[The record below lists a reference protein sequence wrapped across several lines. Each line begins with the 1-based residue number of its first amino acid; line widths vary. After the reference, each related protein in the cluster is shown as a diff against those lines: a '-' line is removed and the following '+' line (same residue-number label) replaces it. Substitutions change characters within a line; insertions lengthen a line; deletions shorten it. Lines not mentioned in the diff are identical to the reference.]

1 MRRFVSRYKA
11 DLLIALGLLLLPL
24 LLFWPMT
31 LGGRTLLPAD
41 NLTAF
46 EPFKSA
52 ASQFGVNAPHNQL
65 LSDLVLENYPWKK
78 FILESLRARQLP
90 LWNPYLFAGVPFL
103 AAGQHSAL
111 YPFSVIFYIVPLPRA
126 YGVFTV
132 SQFFLAGLFAY
143 LFIRVLGLRRLSALF
158 GAIVYQLSLFM
169 VVSVVF
175 PMIVAGTVWL
185 PLVLTAIE
193 LIARQHPALGGRPA
207 TLPWLALGAL
217 ALGMQVLAGHVE
229 ITYYTLL
236 VSGAYS
242 AWRLIVLYR
251 EERQGRGEGVPSE
264 NPALSAN
271 LAVKKV
277 LSRASALLALACL
290 GLALGAIQLIPL
302 FELVRYNFRSGSAT
316 FDQIIGWA
324 YPWRHVLLF
333 LIPNFYGNPSHHAY
347 FDLFTWQWTP
357 ATVNAPGEPLTTIDW
372 GQTPFKNYVEGGSY
386 LGLLPLFLTGIVA
399 IMWLRALRSKDERL
413 SLFRNPF
420 IPFFLTLGFFALS
433 FAFPTRLYALIFW
446 LPGINQ
452 LHSPFRWVWPL
463 ALCAAVLSA
472 YGIEHLWRSHPA
484 QMRFGYYILRR
495 KASARPTLA
504 ARLTAPL
511 FLWSSP
517 SLITFFAGIAVWGG
531 ALSVAALSVARLWY
545 EPLGVARFMD
555 RVVAGVTFA
564 THMFADGRMAFS
576 YEARWVFIFALLL
589 VASGIVLRVSRCSI
603 YVRGRTIWEPL
614 ALGVIVLDLFVAGHD
629 FNSAADP
636 AILTYTPP
644 SVEFLQQDTSLWRF
658 TTYDTSKC
666 RPTGNDRTEPCKPFN
681 ANIGWYFNFYDV
693 RGYDSIFPM
702 QYRRYMELIQ
712 PQYELD
718 YNRIAPISDSTA
730 LDSPLLDL
738 LNVKYVIT
746 EEPMTNP
753 KYTLVYSAE
762 VQIYQ
767 NLTVMPRAFTMPYT
781 ATLAADDFG
790 AAVQQYDPRQYVIIP
805 KSEPVAVGRG
815 GLLAPLRANPG
826 AAQVVEYAPN
836 QVSVDATVESHSWL
850 ILADS
855 YFPGWKAYI
864 RPAGA
869 GEAAEKEV
877 EISLVN
883 GNFRGVQL
891 PPGAWTVRFKYSPDS
906 FKLGGIISF
915 IAGVIIFFGTG
926 VWTWRYFY
934 RESAVDSTARRV
946 AKNSLAPMALNL
958 MNRGIDLIFAAFY
971 LRVLGP
977 ADVGKYA
984 FAIVV
989 FGWFEI
995 VTNYGLNTLLTR
1007 DVSRDRQHANRY
1019 LVNTTILR
1027 LLLGVVAI
1035 PGLVL
1040 LLGLRQLLP
1049 SSLTS
1054 DTLLAITLLVIAQ
1067 APATISTG
1075 LTALFYVYEQAEYPA
1090 AVATV
1095 STIIKVTL
1103 GTVALILGMGFVGLA
1118 GVSIVVNVVTLGI
1131 LAALAVRLFFR
1142 PQWELDWGLQR
1153 GAVRESFPLML
1164 NHLLATLFFKVDVPM
1179 LETIRNQQEA
1189 GRGDREVGWYR
1200 TAYQFLD
1207 AYNVIPSFFTV
1218 ALFPLMSRQAKED
1231 RAALTRSY
1239 ALAVKLLV
1247 GVALPLAVVTAFLA
1261 PFMVGLLGGSKFLPY
1276 GAIALAIMVWSIPF
1290 GWINSVTNYL
1300 LIALDQQRGLT
1311 RAFAIALAFNVV
1323 CNLIF
1328 IPRYG
1333 YPAAAV
1339 ITIASEIFEGAAFY
1353 WYLRKSLGPLP
1364 LFGWLWRLWVSSGAM
1379 AGVVYG
1385 LWAIQPLV
1393 ALMAGL
1399 GVNVL
1404 GVFFLKAFTR
1414 EEQSTLAEILPS
1426 RIRERLRI
1434 KITNDTN

>member
-1 MRRFVSRYKA
+1 MPPSTLNILRRLKP

-24 LLFWPMT
+24 LLFWPVT
-31 LGGRTLLPAD
+31 LGDRTLVPAD

-46 EPFKSA
+46 APFKSA
-52 ASQFGVNAPHNQL
+52 APQFGVDAPHNQL
-65 LSDLVLENYPWKK
+65 LSDLVLENYPWKN
-78 FILESLRARQLP
+78 FILESLRTRQLP

-111 YPFSVIFYIVPLPRA
+111 YPFSIIFYALPLPRA

-158 GAIVYQLSLFM
+158 GAIVYELSLFM
-169 VVSVVF
+169 IVSVVF
-175 PMIVAGTVWL
+175 PMIVAGAAWL

-193 LIARQHPALGGRPA
+193 LVIQQHPALGGRPA

-217 ALGMQVLAGHVE
+217 ALGMQILAGHVE

-242 AWRLIVLYR
+242 AWRLIGLWISR
-251 EERQGRGEGVPSE
+251 RRARRLRGDEEASPD
-264 NPALSAN
+264 SARSARFAS
-271 LAVKKV
+271 AVKM
-277 LSRASALLALACL
+277 LSGRTLALFALAGL
-290 GLALGAIQLIPL
+290 GVALGAIQLVPL
-302 FELVRYNFRSGSAT
+302 FELVRHNFRSGSAT

-333 LIPNFYGNPSHHAY
+333 LVSNFYGNPSHHAY
-347 FDLFTWQWTP
+347 FDLFRWQWAP
-357 ATVNAPGEPLTTIDW
+357 ATVNSLGEPLTTIDW
-372 GQTPFKNYVEGGSY
+372 GLAPFKNYVEGGTY
-386 LGLLPLFLTGIVA
+386 LGLLPLFLTGLVA

-463 ALCAAVLSA
+463 SLCAAVLSA

-484 QMRFGYYILRR
+484 QMRFGYYTLRR
-495 KASARPTLA
+495 KETTRPTLT

-511 FLWSSP
+511 YLWSSP
-517 SLITFFAGIAVWGG
+517 SLITFFAGLAVWSG
-531 ALSVAALSVARLWY
+531 ALIVAALVVARIGY

-555 RVVAGVTFA
+555 RFVADVTFA

-614 ALGVIVLDLFVAGHD
+614 ALGVIALDLFVAGYG
-629 FNSAADP
+629 FNPAADP
-636 AILTYTPP
+636 AILTYMPP
-644 SVEFLQQDTSLWRF
+644 SVEFLRQDTDLWRF

-666 RPTGNDRTEPCKPFN
+666 RPTANGQTEPCKPFN
-681 ANIGWYFNFYDV
+681 ANIGWYFNFQDV

-712 PQYELD
+712 PQGELD

-746 EEPMTNP
+746 EEPITSP

-781 ATLAADDFG
+781 ATLGAEDFG
-790 AAVQQYDPRQYVIIP
+790 AAVQKYDPRQYVIIP
-805 KSEPVAVGRG
+805 KSEPV
-815 GLLAPLRANPG
+815 LAPLRANPG
-826 AAQVVEYAPN
+826 PAQVVEYAPN
-836 QVSVDATVESHSWL
+836 QVSVDAAVESPSWL

-855 YFPGWKAYI
+855 YFPGWKAFV
-864 RPAGA
+864 RPAGT
-869 GEAAEKEV
+869 GEDQEKETG
-877 EISLVN
+877 ITLVD
-883 GNFRGVQL
+883 GNFRGVL
-891 PPGAWTVRFKYSPDS
+891 LEPGAWRVRFKYSPDA

-915 IAGVIIFFGTG
+915 IAAITILFGMG

-934 RESAVDSTARRV
+934 RESAAEGSTARRV

-971 LRVLGP
+971 MRVLGP
-977 ADVGKYA
+977 AEVGKYA
-984 FAIVV
+984 FAVVV

-1007 DVSRDRQHANRY
+1007 DVSRDRGHANRY

-1035 PGLVL
+1035 PGLIL

-1049 SSLTS
+1049 SPLTG
-1054 DTLLAITLLVIAQ
+1054 DTLLAITLLVLAQ
-1067 APATISTG
+1067 APSTISTG
-1075 LTALFYVYEQAEYPA
+1075 LTALFYVYEKAEYPA
-1090 AVATV
+1090 AVATI

-1103 GTVALILGMGFVGLA
+1103 GTVALILGLGFVGLA
-1118 GVSIVVNVVTLGI
+1118 GASIVVNVVTLAV
-1131 LAALAVRLFFR
+1131 LAVLAVRLFFR

-1153 GAVRESFPLML
+1153 SAVRESFPLML

-1207 AYNVIPSFFTV
+1207 AYNVIPSFFTI
-1218 ALFPLMSRQAKED
+1218 ALFPLMSRQAEED

-1247 GVALPLAVVTAFLA
+1247 GVALPLAVVTTFLA
-1261 PFMVGLLGGSKFLPY
+1261 PLMVGLLGGPAFLPF
-1276 GAIALAIMVWSIPF
+1276 GAIALSIMVWSIPF

-1311 RAFAIALAFNVV
+1311 RAFAVALAFNVI

-1353 WYLRKSLGPLP
+1353 WYLRRSLGPLP
-1364 LFGWLWRLWVSSGAM
+1364 LFGWLWRLWVSAGAM
-1379 AGVVYG
+1379 VGITLG
-1385 LWAIQPLV
+1385 LWAVQPLV
-1393 ALMAGL
+1393 ALMAGV
-1399 GVNVL
+1399 GVYGL
-1404 GVFFLKAFTR
+1404 GVFLLRAFTP
-1414 EEQSTLAEILPS
+1414 EEQSTLAEILPG
-1426 RIRERLRI
+1426 RVRGRLPF
-1434 KITNDTN
+1434 K

>member
-1 MRRFVSRYKA
+1 
-11 DLLIALGLLLLPL
+11 
-24 LLFWPMT
+24 T

-52 ASQFGVNAPHNQL
+52 ASQFGVDAPHNQL

-126 YGVFTV
+126 YGLFTV

-193 LIARQHPALGGRPA
+193 LIARQHPALGGRSA
-207 TLPWLALGAL
+207 TLPWLVLGAL

-264 NPALSAN
+264 NSALSTN
-271 LAVKKV
+271 FAVKKV

-463 ALCAAVLSA
+463 SLCAAVLSA

-495 KASARPTLA
+495 KASAPPTLA

-531 ALSVAALSVARLWY
+531 ALIVAALSVARLWY

-555 RVVAGVTFA
+555 RFVAGVTFA

-644 SVEFLQQDTSLWRF
+644 SVEFLQQDTGLWRF

-666 RPTGNDRTEPCKPFN
+666 RPTGNDHTEPCKPFN

-718 YNRIAPISDSTA
+718 YNRIAPISDPTA

-746 EEPMTNP
+746 QEPIAGP

-767 NLTVMPRAFTMPYT
+767 NMTVMPRAYIQPIS
-781 ATLAADDFG
+781 ATVVAEEFG
-790 AAVQQYDPRQYVIIP
+790 TAVQKYDPRQYVIVTQSSGVLAHQPTGTWPTPIP
-805 KSEPVAVGRG
+805 DGDILYTPSEVTLTAAVAEDSRLV
-815 GLLAPLRANPG
+815 
-826 AAQVVEYAPN
+826 
-836 QVSVDATVESHSWL
+836 
-850 ILADS
+850 LADS

-869 GEAAEKEV
+869 GEEAEKEA

-971 LRVLGP
+971 MRVLGP

-1311 RAFAIALAFNVV
+1311 RAFAIALAFNVI

-1364 LFGWLWRLWVSSGAM
+1364 LFGWLWRLWVSAGAM